1 MSSILMAALRTIYL
15 FVLLLVLTHLIGRK
29 LISQMTFFDFLI
41 GITLGP
47 IGAHLALGKSV
58 GMDVGLTV
66 LTVLT
71 ALTIISALLTIR
83 STKWQKLIDSEP
95 VVMIANGNIVQENM
109 GKVRL
114 TMNDL
119 LMMLREKNVFN
130 INDVEF
136 ALMETDGKISVLKK
150 TQKEPLTPENLNLPT
165 NYQGLTKDLIMDGL
179 VLKENLG
186 DINLDESWL
195 ERELTKKGLG
205 GPAEVFYA
213 GLDTDGKLF
222 ISAKTDD
229 HAEKPGKYGIE

>member
-1 MSSILMAALRTIYL
+1 MAVLRTIYL

-71 ALTIISALLTIR
+71 ALTIISALVTIR
-83 STKWQKLIDSEP
+83 SRRWQKLIGSEP
-95 VVMIANGNIVQENM
+95 VVMIANGKIVRENM

-136 ALMETDGKISVLKK
+136 ALMETDGKISILKK
-150 TQKEPLTPENLNLPT
+150 SQKEPLTPENFNLPT
-165 NYQGLTKDLIMDGL
+165 TYKGLTKDLIMDGH
-179 VLKENLG
+179 VLKENLR
-186 DINLDESWL
+186 DINLDQSWL
-195 ERELTKKGLG
+195 DRELTTKGFG
-205 GPAEVFYA
+205 DPSEVFYA
-213 GLDTDGKLF
+213 GLDTEGKLF
-222 ISAKTDD
+222 ISAKIDNRG
-229 HAEKPGKYGIE
+229 EKPGKYGID